1 MSFARARALVI
12 VGVFFVTAIVL
23 VGVALV
29 RDTQSSLTKAKGCP
43 DGYVLAN
50 IRLPEPK
57 EVKISVFNATNEPGL
72 ARGVADDFANRKF
85 VVVKAGNSPKAV
97 KGVAVLRYGP
107 KAVGAAHLLRA
118 YFLDQAATEFDRNRQ
133 DDVVDVVIGPEF
145 QQIGTTTEVNQSL
158 AALGN
163 PALPDGTCAADS

>member
-1 MSFARARALVI
+1 MSFARARALVV
-12 VGVFFVTAIVL
+12 VGVFFVAAIVL
-23 VGVALV
+23 VGVALI
-29 RDTQSSLTKAKGCP
+29 RDTQSTTAVAAGCP
-43 DGYVLAN
+43 DGWPTAN

-57 EVKISVFNATNEPGL
+57 EVKLAVYNATNEPGL
-72 ARGVADDFANRKF
+72 AGGVAADFANRKF
-85 VVVKAGNSPKAV
+85 NVVKSGNSPKPV

-118 YFLDQAATEFDRNRQ
+118 YFLDEAATEFDRGRK

-163 PALPDGTCAADS
+163 PTLPDGTCAAKS